1 MGNGSWSARYSGK
14 AALKGESHRQLG
26 RAGLA
31 AALLLALAAA
41 AVLSLSSRFHS
52 PLVSAH
58 AQNWQTPSF
67 LQLSAP
73 TSRKSANFISAKV
86 SAQSALQSL
95 PLVFEPNQGQAEA
108 RVKFI
113 SRGAGYA
120 LALDESGA
128 RIALPK
134 AYSSRAKNQII
145 GMKLVGAKAKAPI
158 AGSNLLP
165 GKSNYF
171 LGNDPSQW
179 HSGIPQFASVQYKQ
193 VYPGIDLVFY
203 GNQGRLEYDFRVA
216 PGADPSRAELQFVG
230 PSNLR
235 LQGGDLMVAGVE
247 GQPPLLRLRAP
258 QIYQLDG
265 ERRRPIKG
273 HFLLHA
279 DNRVSFEIGSYN
291 RSRELVIDPALDFSS
306 YFGIINA
313 GTPASVAV
321 NNDGNIYLSGSTTA
335 TTGFPASPSTT
346 SLGTAPHIFVA
357 KISPTSPPSL
367 VYLTFL
373 GGSGS
378 DTGIGLGVDL
388 GGNPYVAGNTTSTNF
403 PTTSLSYQSAPLGK
417 TQCTA
422 GSASCTSLFVSAL
435 NAAGTA
441 LTYSSYVS
449 GNGDDV
455 ATGMAID
462 TSKDVFIT
470 GTTTSNNAASFSEAF
485 PATLL
490 PVPFQS
496 SALSSPQF
504 FVTKVNTTVPGTG
517 GIAYSTY
524 FGATAVPGGTTAVG
538 GGVAVDS
545 NGNIYFSGTTNFYN
559 SGTGLFGNTGTSGDF
574 PILNS
579 YQPCLDT
586 VPPLALSSSNPC
598 TAPGTTP
605 YPTDAF
611 LAKINPFAQT
621 GAQLIWSSY
630 LGGANADTSTSIA
643 IDPGATNVYLT
654 GSTNSTNFLLPTG
667 TIGFQSCLNNPAGV
681 AGSCPATTANTD
693 AYVARFANPAASTS
707 NTPSFVTL
715 DYFSYLG
722 GGGNEVGNAI
732 AVDTASDA
740 LVTGFTTSGTGAPG
754 FPVTTGAIQSTLNGT
769 QNAFF
774 AHISTTTTALT
785 PVGNYAT
792 YFGGNGVDSG
802 TSIAVDQNLNTYF
815 AGSTTST
822 ANLEVADA
830 LQSAFN
836 TPGPDAFVVKLGT
849 ASDLCITCVAPF
861 ISPSGIVSAGNPVTI
876 TLNISNN
883 GPDVATGVNV
893 TGQVPTGV
901 TFTSASV
908 GSGTCSAPT
917 GNTGSPGTIVTCQIP
932 TLQAGGTSVITFVV
946 TPLNA
951 GTFELTATASNP
963 NNTNTNT
970 TATAS
975 FTASGYTISVAPS
988 AQTVA
993 AGQTGKYSVIVAPTQ
1008 GVFGANVA
1016 LSCSTLPAGASC
1028 NFSNSSVNLSN
1039 GAGTAS
1045 SVLTVTTTAQPVAT
1059 ASLERRGPTFAFW
1072 LAVPGLALFGAGVGG
1087 KKRRGAWLLSV
1098 IALGAFFALTLMQP
1112 ACSNGVTQP
1121 TVSGTPS
1128 GTYTVNLTATSGSF
1142 TQTAPFTLTVI
1153 P

>member
-1 MGNGSWSARYSGK
+1 MGRSAL
-14 AALKGESHRQLG
+14 AATFVLL
-26 RAGLA
+26 LA
-31 AALLLALAAA
+31 AAILLGLSFRPHSLHLAAQNQNLPAPRFLPHPSREPLALAA
-41 AVLSLSSRFHS
+41 R
-52 PLVSAH
+52 
-58 AQNWQTPSF
+58 
-67 LQLSAP
+67 
-73 TSRKSANFISAKV
+73 I
-86 SAQSALQSL
+86 SAQSVLQKL
-95 PLVFEPNQGQAEA
+95 PLIFEPNQGQAGSKS
-108 RVKFI
+108 KFV
-113 SRGAGYA
+113 SRGAGYS

-128 RIALPK
+128 AMALQTSVPP
-134 AYSSRAKNQII
+134 SAKNEII
-145 GMKLVGAKAKAPI
+145 RMKLVGANPETEI
-158 AGSNLLP
+158 AGSGLLP

-171 LGNDPSQW
+171 LGNDAKQW
-179 HSGIPQFASVQYKQ
+179 RSGIPQFAAVQYKQ

-216 PGADPSRAELQFVG
+216 PGADPSRAQLQFVG
-230 PSNLR
+230 TANLR
-235 LQGGDLMVAGVE
+235 LQDGDLIVAGTQ
-247 GQPPLLRLRAP
+247 GLQPLLRLRAP
-258 QIYQLDG
+258 QLYQRDG
-265 ERRRPIKG
+265 AARKSIDG

-279 DNRVSFEIGSYN
+279 DNRVSFQIGPYD
-291 RSRELVIDPALDFSS
+291 RSRELVIDPTLEFSS
-306 YFGIINA
+306 YFGMINA
-313 GTPASVAV
+313 GSPVSVAV
-321 NNDGNIYLSGSTTA
+321 NNDGNIYLSGSTAA

-346 SLGTAPHIFVA
+346 SLGSAPHIFVA

-378 DTGIGLGVDL
+378 DTGVGLGVDL
-388 GGNPYVAGNTTSTNF
+388 GGNTYVAGNTTSTNF
-403 PTTSLSYQSAPLGK
+403 PTTSLGYQSAPLGK

-422 GSASCTSLFVSAL
+422 GTASCTSLFVSAL
-435 NAAGTA
+435 NSLGTA
-441 LTYSSYVS
+441 LNYSSYVS

-455 ATGMAID
+455 ATGVAID
-462 TSKDVFIT
+462 TAKDVFIT
-470 GTTTSNNAASFSEAF
+470 GTTTSNNAASFTEAF

-496 SALSSPQF
+496 AALASPQF

-517 GIAYSTY
+517 SIAYSTY
-524 FGATAVPGGTTAVG
+524 FGATATPGGTTAVG

-559 SGTGLFGNTGTSGDF
+559 GGTGLFGNSQGGDF

-630 LGGANADTSTSIA
+630 FGGANTDTGTAIA

-654 GSTNSTNFLLPTG
+654 GSTNSGVLNLPTG
-667 TIGFQSCLNNPAGV
+667 TVSFQSCLNDPAGV
-681 AGSCPATTANTD
+681 AGSCPTPTANTD
-693 AYVARFANPAASTS
+693 AYVARFSNPGASSS
-707 NTPSFVTL
+707 NAPSFATL

-740 LVTGFTTSGTGAPG
+740 LVTGYTTSGAGAPA

-774 AHISTTTTALT
+774 AHISTTTTTLT
-785 PVGNYAT
+785 PIGNYAT
-792 YFGGNGVDSG
+792 YFGGNGVDTG
-802 TSIAVDQNLNTYF
+802 TSIAVDQSLNTYF

-822 ANLEVADA
+822 NLQTAIPS
-830 LQSAFN
+830 QSTFN
-836 TPGPDAFVVKLGT
+836 APGPDAFAVKLGT

-975 FTASGYTISVAPS
+975 FTASAFTISVAPS

-993 AGQTGKYSVIVAPTQ
+993 AGQTAKYSVIVAPTQ

-1016 LSCSTLPAGASC
+1016 LSCSTLPTGASC

-1059 ASLERRGPTFAFW
+1059 ASLERHGPTFAFW
-1072 LAVPGLALFGAGVGG
+1072 LTVPGLALFGAGIGG
-1087 KKRRGAWLLSV
+1087 RKRRSAWLLSLL
-1098 IALGAFFALTLMQP
+1098 ALCAFFALTLMQP
-1112 ACSNGVTQP
+1112 ACSKGVTQP

-1142 TQTAPFTLTVI
+1142 TQTSPFTLTVI

>member
-1 MGNGSWSARYSGK
+1 MGNGSWSARCSGK
-14 AALKGESHRQLG
+14 TAFKDRSHGQLG

-31 AALLLALAAA
+31 ATLLLALVTTA
-41 AVLSLSSRFHS
+41 LFLLSSGSRSPRF
-52 PLVSAH
+52 SAQI
-58 AQNWQTPSF
+58 QNWSPSF
-67 LQLSAP
+67 LHSSAQ
-73 TSRKSANFISAKV
+73 TSHKSATFIPAKV
-86 SAQSALQSL
+86 SAQSDLQNL
-95 PLVFEPNQGQAEA
+95 PLIFEPNQGQAEA

-120 LALDESGA
+120 LALDETGA
-128 RIALPK
+128 RIALPSSS
-134 AYSSRAKNQII
+134 SSRAKSQII
-145 GMKLVGAKAKAPI
+145 GMKLLGVNGKPQI
-158 AGSNLLP
+158 AGSDLLP

-171 LGNDPSQW
+171 LGNDRTQW
-179 HSGIPQFASVQYKQ
+179 RSGIPQFATVQYKQ

-203 GNQGRLEYDFRVA
+203 GNQGRLEYDFHVA
-216 PGADPSRAELQFVG
+216 PGADPSRAQLQFVG
-230 PSNLR
+230 TANLR
-235 LQGGDLMVAGVE
+235 LQDGDLIVAEVQ

-258 QIYQLDG
+258 QIYQREGDNRRAIDG
-265 ERRRPIKG
+265 R
-273 HFLLHA
+273 FLLHA
-279 DNRVSFEIGSYN
+279 DNRVSFQIGPYD
-291 RSRELVIDPALDFSS
+291 RSRELVIDPTLEFSS

-313 GTPASVAV
+313 GSPVSVAV
-321 NNDGNIYLSGSTTA
+321 NNDGNIYLSGSTAA

-346 SLGTAPHIFVA
+346 SLGAAHIFVA

-373 GGSGS
+373 GGNGS
-378 DTGIGLGVDL
+378 DTGVGLGVDL
-388 GGNPYVAGNTTSTNF
+388 GGNSYVAGNTTSTNF

-435 NAAGTA
+435 NPAGTA

-455 ATGMAID
+455 ASGVAID
-462 TSKDVFIT
+462 TAKDVFIT

-496 SALSSPQF
+496 AALASPQF

-524 FGATAVPGGTTAVG
+524 FGATATPGGTSAVG

-559 SGTGLFGNTGTSGDF
+559 SGSGLFGNTGTSGDF

-586 VPPLALSSSNPC
+586 VPPLNSLNPDNPC
-598 TAPGTTP
+598 SPPGTTP

-621 GAQLIWSSY
+621 GAQLVWSSY
-630 LGGANADTSTSIA
+630 FGGANRDTGTAIA

-654 GSTNSTNFLLPTG
+654 GLTNSAALNLPTG
-667 TIGFQSCLNNPAGV
+667 TVGFQSCLNDPAGI
-681 AGSCPATTANTD
+681 AGSCSTATANTD
-693 AYVARFANPAASTS
+693 AYVARFANPAASTT
-707 NTPSFVTL
+707 NAPTFVAL

-754 FPVTTGAIQSTLNGT
+754 FPVTTGAIQTTLNGT

-774 AHISTTTTALT
+774 AHINTTTTAIT

-802 TSIAVDQNLNTYF
+802 TSIAVDQSLNTFF

-988 AQTVA
+988 AQSVA
-993 AGQTGKYSVIVAPTQ
+993 AGQTARYSVIVAPTQ

-1016 LSCSTLPAGASC
+1016 LSCSTLPTGASC

-1059 ASLERRGPTFAFW
+1059 ASLERRSPTFALW

-1087 KKRRGAWLLSV
+1087 KKRRGYWLLSV
-1098 IALGAFFALTLMQP
+1098 IALAAFFALTLMQP
-1112 ACSNGVTQP
+1112 ACSKGVTQP